1 MLHQLFL
8 ILTPECILVEEEEE
22 EEGWGGEKQTEE
34 GEDDGEKEK
43 VVVVGKMKKKKKEEE
58 EGLVKVRKD
67 TMERIE
73 RFSMLVDRPVGV
85 VVFLMGG
92 KDEGGGADAGGGGD
106 GRGVR
111 EYLMFLNW

>member
-8 ILTPECILVEEEEE
+8 ILTPECILVEKEEE
-22 EEGWGGEKQTEE
+22 EEGEKNQKQTEE

-43 VVVVGKMKKKKKEEE
+43 VVVVGKMKKKKKKE

-73 RFSMLVDRPVGV
+73 RFSMLVERPVGV

-92 KDEGGGADAGGGGD
+92 KDEGGGADVGGGGD
-106 GRGVR
+106 GSGVR

>member
-8 ILTPECILVEEEEE
+8 ILTPECILVEKEEE
-22 EEGWGGEKQTEE
+22 EEGEKKQKQTEE
-34 GEDDGEKEK
+34 GEDDREKEK
-43 VVVVGKMKKKKKEEE
+43 VVVVGKMKMKKKKKKE

-73 RFSMLVDRPVGV
+73 RFSMLVERPVGV

-92 KDEGGGADAGGGGD
+92 KDEGGGD
-106 GRGVR
+106 GSGVR